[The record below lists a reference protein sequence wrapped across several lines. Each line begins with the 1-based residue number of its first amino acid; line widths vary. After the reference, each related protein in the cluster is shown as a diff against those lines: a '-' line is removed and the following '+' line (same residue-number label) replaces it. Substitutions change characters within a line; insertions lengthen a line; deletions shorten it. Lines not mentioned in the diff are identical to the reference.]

1 MLEKEFV
8 AVRSVILVQGSMRQL
23 SCQAEV
29 SLLMGHIEGDGRN
42 QGTLFP
48 VVLNDLVPV
57 DHVCRVI
64 DVFVEKLAMSDLGFE
79 RAQAAERDDLATIR
93 AIC

>member
-1 MLEKEFV
+1 
-8 AVRSVILVQGSMRQL
+8 
-23 SCQAEV
+23 
-29 SLLMGHIEGDGRN
+29 
-42 QGTLFP
+42 
-48 VVLNDLVPV
+48 VVLDDPVPV

-64 DVFVEKLAMSDLGFE
+64 DAFVEKLVMSDLGFE